1 MWKLS
6 VMTNDDLRS
15 FMLYGIKLA
24 SDSYFRSVKR
34 EIRPNSQSMQKTCI
48 I

>member
-6 VMTNDDLRS
+6 VISKDHLRS

-24 SDSYFRSVKR
+24 SDSHFRSVKG
-34 EIRPNSQSMQKTCI
+34 EICHNSQSTQKACI